1 MPDPVLPVGV
11 GVALWV
17 AGALWVGVEVDV
29 AVGAGVGGWVVCVGR
44 PLGSG
49 VAPPSAEHRASS
61 IRQPVGSPL
70 PLTTKP
76 TVTDL
81 PGARPSVSHV
91 AGFTVTC

>member
-1 MPDPVLPVGV
+1 MLPDPVLPVGV
-11 GVALWV
+11 GVALW
-17 AGALWVGVEVDV
+17 AGVDVGAEVGVE
-29 AVGAGVGGWVVCVGR
+29 VGAGVGDWVVCVGR

-49 VAPPSAEHRASS
+49 VAPSSAEHCAPSM
-61 IRQPVGSPL
+61 RQPVGAPP